1 MDKKSLSETDI
12 RTKFI
17 TPAIQAAGWDMLRQV
32 REEVTFTAGRIVVR
46 GRLHTRGTAK
56 RADYV
61 LFHQPNLPLAVIEA
75 KDNKQSVG
83 SGMQQALDYAETLD
97 VPFVFSS
104 NGDGFLFHDR
114 TQTSGQVETE
124 LSLIEFPSPAELWAR
139 YCLWRGIVNEAQSRI
154 EAPYYDDGS
163 GRTPRYYQV
172 NAINRTVEAVARGQ
186 KRVLLVMATGTGKTY
201 TAFQIIWRLWKS
213 GAKKRILFL
222 ADRNILIDQTMVNDF
237 RPFKG
242 AMAKLSPNA
251 KGIETVNAQG
261 QVTHRLPSAV
271 QQQGLCFIGPSPRWI
286 RALGHKTQA
295 RAFMAGQGMPQAP
308 SSPVLASSDEALVAA
323 ARIGYPVLVKPA
335 GGGGGIGMLP
345 ARDAQ
350 ELAAAWAKAS
360 GIAAKFFGTAELYLE
375 RLIEAPRHIE
385 FQVLGD
391 RHGEVRILFERDC
404 SVQRRHQKVL
414 EEARP
419 VGIPEAQLADMRL
432 LLSGLLARIGYDV
445 IGTVEM
451 LYTPQDGFVFL
462 EMNTRL
468 QVEHPV
474 TEYITGTDLVEWQLR
489 VASGQPLPLRQEQ
502 LAIHGHAIEA
512 RLYAEDADRGFLPS
526 TGTLRRLRLPIP
538 SAHVRVDTGVE
549 EGDSITPYYDP
560 MIAKL
565 IVWDVD
571 RDAALRRMSQA
582 LADCQV
588 VGVTTNA
595 GFLRRLVNTDSFAH
609 AKLDTALIER
619 EQAALSAVGETDDA
633 LWQLAAVAAVAGTA
647 GASTDARDP
656 HSPWQAQ
663 DGWRLGASAPRVLPL
678 QQGERR
684 HTLKVWTQAGGW
696 RVQCDDAAPM
706 RVTGTADA
714 QGLAVQLGER
724 RWTLQLLRDGD
735 QLYLFGADGQH
746 RFTLH
751 DPVGESDH
759 AVADAG
765 SLLAPM
771 PGRIVATLVAAGTE
785 VKRGTPLV
793 VLEAMKMEHTL
804 QAPADGTVK
813 GYRAKA
819 GDQVGDGAVLVD
831 FEAA

>member
-1 MDKKSLSETDI
+1 MLDKVVIANRGEIALRILRACHTLGIRTVAVHSTVDRNLKHVAMADESVCIGPAPSPQSYLNIPALIAAAEVTDAQAIHPGYGFLSENADFAE
-12 RTKFI
+12 RVEESGFI
-17 TPAIQAAGWDMLRQV
+17 
-32 REEVTFTAGRIVVR
+32 
-46 GRLHTRGTAK
+46 
-56 RADYV
+56 
-61 LFHQPNLPLAVIEA
+61 
-75 KDNKQSVG
+75 
-83 SGMQQALDYAETLD
+83 
-97 VPFVFSS
+97 
-104 NGDGFLFHDR
+104 
-114 TQTSGQVETE
+114 
-124 LSLIEFPSPAELWAR
+124 
-139 YCLWRGIVNEAQSRI
+139 
-154 EAPYYDDGS
+154 
-163 GRTPRYYQV
+163 
-172 NAINRTVEAVARGQ
+172 
-186 KRVLLVMATGTGKTY
+186 
-201 TAFQIIWRLWKS
+201 
-213 GAKKRILFL
+213 
-222 ADRNILIDQTMVNDF
+222 
-237 RPFKG
+237 
-242 AMAKLSPNA
+242 
-251 KGIETVNAQG
+251 
-261 QVTHRLPSAV
+261 
-271 QQQGLCFIGPSPRWI
+271 FIGPKADTIRMMGDKVEAI
-286 RALGHKTQA
+286 RAMKSAGVPCVPGSGGPLGEDIVANTKIA
-295 RAFMAGQGMPQAP
+295 R
-308 SSPVLASSDEALVAA
+308 E
-323 ARIGYPVLVKPA
+323 IGYPVIIKAA
-335 GGGGGIGMLP
+335 GGGGGRGMRVVHAEASLKTSI
-345 ARDAQ
+345 
-350 ELAAAWAKAS
+350 ETTKSEAKAAF
-360 GIAAKFFGTAELYLE
+360 GNGEVYMEKFLE
-375 RLIEAPRHIE
+375 NPRHVEI
-385 FQVLGD
+385 QVLADGQGNAI
-391 RHGEVRILFERDC
+391 HLGERDC

-414 EEARP
+414 EEAPAPGMSAERRAAMGKAAVDAARA
-419 VGIPEAQLADMRL
+419 VGYVGA
-432 LLSGLLARIGYDV
+432 
-445 IGTVEM
+445 GTVEFIAG
-451 LYTPQDGFVFL
+451 PDGDFYFM

-489 VASGQPLPLRQEQ
+489 VASGLPLPLRQEQ

-526 TGTLRRLRLPIP
+526 TGTLRRLRLPAP

-619 EQAALSAVGETDDA
+619 EQAALSAAGDTDDA
-633 LWQLAAVAAVAGTA
+633 LWQLAAVAAVASTA
-647 GASTDARDP
+647 GAGSDARDP

-684 HTLKVWTQAGGW
+684 HTLKVWAQADGW
-696 RVQCDDAAPM
+696 RVQCDDAAP
-706 RVTGTADA
+706 VQVIGTASM
-714 QGLAVQLGER
+714 QGLTVQLGER
-724 RWTLQLLRDGD
+724 RWSLQLLRDGD